1 MMQAVLAR
9 RDLTLGARRAHI
21 GDAVPVFCFGPHEV
35 QLERGGRL
43 RVNRD
48 ALVTSAASGCLMSV
62 VLRGTP
68 ALAARE
74 APGEEEVSSNLIRR
88 EP

>member
-1 MMQAVLAR
+1 MQAVLAR
-9 RDLTLGARRAHI
+9 RDLTVGQDGHTW
-21 GDAVPVFCFGPHEV
+21 DVVPVSCLGPHEV

-68 ALAARE
+68 ALAAAAAAGGSR
-74 APGEEEVSSNLIRR
+74 
-88 EP
+88 